1 MAAQES
7 IRIQQAESVSALD
20 EVLTGIE
27 AELEVE
33 RELGVRIVELD
44 RALLAEA
51 VVAQKVEAPKPQPQ
65 PPPQVSQPPP
75 QEVKFVF
82 LHHQALSADGIKM
95 MAKLME
101 WMHCSPETSP
111 IIVAPPIPKA
121 KLYVALGGL
130 ALRKYFPGN
139 KGEPGTNII
148 RLPDG
153 SDLMITYSPEYILR
167 FKNVPMTVKQCKKSM
182 MQTMKVVMQKI
193 GEDKK

>member
-44 RALLAEA
+44 RALLADP
-51 VVAQKVEAPKPQPQ
+51 VVARKVEAPKPQP
-65 PPPQVSQPPP
+65 QPPP